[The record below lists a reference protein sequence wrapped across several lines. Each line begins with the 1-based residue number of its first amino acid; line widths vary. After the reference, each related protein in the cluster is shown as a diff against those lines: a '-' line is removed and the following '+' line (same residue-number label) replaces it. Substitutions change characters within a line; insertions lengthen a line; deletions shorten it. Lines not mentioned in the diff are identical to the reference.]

1 MTEES
6 KVSLLKLQRMPS
18 ISSYSTE
25 KLHSNNNTYVSKQKN
40 KALDSQETKNA
51 AKKVTHNK
59 TIQHAVTKEL
69 CNLAQHL
76 NYRHRTDRGES
87 TVIDH

>member
-1 MTEES
+1 MCQS
-6 KVSLLKLQRMPS
+6 K
-18 ISSYSTE
+18 
-25 KLHSNNNTYVSKQKN
+25 KN
-40 KALDSQETKNA
+40 KALDSHETKNA